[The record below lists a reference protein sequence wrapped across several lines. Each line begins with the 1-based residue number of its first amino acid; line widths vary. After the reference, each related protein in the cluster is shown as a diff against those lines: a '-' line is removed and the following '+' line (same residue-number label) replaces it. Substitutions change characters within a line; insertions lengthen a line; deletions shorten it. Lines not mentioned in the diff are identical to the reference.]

1 VVKHLDKGF
10 FSFWENARSCA
21 YGSYCF
27 AHRGQLLGLGFSE
40 EDTVWIE
47 GDNFRRLMLI
57 QIVMISSF
65 SIQHTECSEREEQ
78 CEKHILKQITYLL
91 CHILLYCVMSSSI
104 CSL

>member
-1 VVKHLDKGF
+1 MVLICLGKCQNLCIWVILL
-10 FSFWENARSCA
+10 CPILL
-21 YGSYCF
+21 C
-27 AHRGQLLGLGFSE
+27 QLLGLGFSE
-40 EDTVWIE
+40 EDAVQIE
-47 GDNFRRLMLI
+47 GYNFKSLMLI

-65 SIQHTECSEREEQ
+65 SIQHTVCSGREEQ